1 MSQTEI
7 PALIQAMMQPEF
19 YPHGVKSPIQL
30 MQTHVSY
37 VFLTGDYAYKVK
49 KPVNFGFLNFST
61 LEARQHFCLEEIQ
74 MNRQNAPE
82 LYLEVLPITQTNN
95 QFELNGNGQAVEY
108 TVKMSTLR

>member
-1 MSQTEI
+1 MTQTEV
-7 PALIQAMMQPEF
+7 PALIQVMMKPEF
-19 YPHGVKSPIQL
+19 YPHPVKQPIQL

-49 KPVNFGFLNFST
+49 KPVNFGFLDFST

-82 LYLEVLPITQTNN
+82 IYLEVLAITQTDN
-95 QFELNGNGQAVEY
+95 QFELNGKGQ
-108 TVKMSTLR
+108 TV